1 MQGKGLKE
9 EFVIIVFDRELK
21 YHYYDIILSIE

>member
-9 EFVIIVFDRELK
+9 EFVIIVFDRGSK